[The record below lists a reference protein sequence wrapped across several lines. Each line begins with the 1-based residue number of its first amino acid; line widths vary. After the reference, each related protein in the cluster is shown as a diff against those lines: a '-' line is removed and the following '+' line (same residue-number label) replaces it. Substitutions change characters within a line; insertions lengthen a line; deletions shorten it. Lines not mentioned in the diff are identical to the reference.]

1 VLGDGVGGRVGPPGC
16 RHWVVV
22 CVCVCMCVCGWVGGD
37 TGERQIQVRGNYRW
51 RRIQVKR

>member
-1 VLGDGVGGRVGPPGC
+1 VSTLGGG
-16 RHWVVV
+16 
-22 CVCVCMCVCGWVGGD
+22 VCMCVYVCVCGWVGGD